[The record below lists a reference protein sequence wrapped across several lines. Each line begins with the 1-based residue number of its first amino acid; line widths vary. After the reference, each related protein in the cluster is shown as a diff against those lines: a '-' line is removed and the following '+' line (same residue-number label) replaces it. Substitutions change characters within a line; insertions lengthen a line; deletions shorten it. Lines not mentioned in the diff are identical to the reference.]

1 MKQFVKN
8 RKYFLIGILDY
19 GKMFEEIGFDDVSAV
34 SITHKHLAE
43 LKREL
48 AEFTLSR
55 DQFLQVGHLKQPS
68 SLKMCLAGQP
78 VLECTV
84 GSVPW
89 TMVLLYNY

>member
-55 DQFLQVGHLKQPS
+55 DQFLQVRHLKQPS
-68 SLKMCLAGQP
+68 S
-78 VLECTV
+78 V

-89 TMVLLYNY
+89 YYLIITKRHLSRNTVKATSMF